1 MLSLVKLT
9 LIPTRKEGYQNVYQR
24 SFDVTARA
32 DDIATVERLLSSPT
46 QMGNQNLSN
55 VAIANELTNVVTLST
70 MPTGRKPIDIP
81 NGWGTERLRFL
92 LEVEED
98 KQGIV
103 EVSYIQGY
111 TDYSDLSSSGLIDP
125 NMKFYINSIS
135 IVDKIFTQTGVK
147 IVPSRQF
154 NVITDNKGV
163 SRFQEVDNANDRLIR
178 PKDIME
184 DMLTIQMYGAD
195 FPNIIN
201 TTGNISCGVHTNS
214 KVNNDPISYLSKTMN
229 GFIKGKSLSSIS
241 HETNDVLR
249 TASANL
255 SEPEISR
262 VGFIQALH
270 AITHVIQATVFDA
283 RVLETM
289 DPTIGSRTFLIP
301 AKNSTASYCET
312 PHQSMINFMDS
323 NDTCEMLN
331 PTVENLKAASIV
343 FSVNSMM
350 ADNLLSRIDLSL
362 TNNTYNGQLVVT
374 PLNGSSLMDGIDQV
388 ACLERTCNQIELLLG
403 PSLTDRGQTII
414 TAYVSSELIG
424 DTTISISVNNG
435 PYVLFRYP
443 VFADSTFAPVISNA
457 ATKEDTKSAFDT
469 LFDATYNISKDT
481 MRLNQITQ

>member
-24 SFDVTARA
+24 SFDVNARA
-32 DDIATVERLLSSPT
+32 NDLETVERLLSTPT
-46 QMGNQNLSN
+46 QMGNSKLSN
-55 VAIANELTNVVTLST
+55 VAIANELSNVVTLST
-70 MPTGRKPIDIP
+70 MPTDRKPINIA

-98 KQGIV
+98 KQGVV

-111 TDYSDLSSSGLIDP
+111 TEYSDLSMTGKIDP
-125 NMKFYINSIS
+125 NMKFYINSIC
-135 IVDKIFTQTGVK
+135 VVNKIFTPAGVS

-154 NVITDNKGV
+154 NVITDNRGV
-163 SRFQEVDNANDRLIR
+163 STFQEVDNGNDRLIR

-184 DMLTIQMYGAD
+184 DILTMQMYGD
-195 FPNIIN
+195 NFTNIMN
-201 TTGNISCGVHTNS
+201 TTGNIHCGVNTNS
-214 KVNNDPISYLSKTMN
+214 KVNNDPINYLSKTMN
-229 GFIKGKSLSSIS
+229 GFLKGKSLSSLS
-241 HETNDVLR
+241 YETNDVLR

-255 SEPEISR
+255 PEPEISR

-283 RVLETM
+283 HDLETM

-301 AKNSTASYCET
+301 AKNSTNSYCET
-312 PHQSMINFMDS
+312 TQQTMANFMDS
-323 NDTCEMLN
+323 EITCETLN
-331 PTVENLKAASIV
+331 PTVENLKAANIV

-362 TNNTYNGQLVVT
+362 TNNTYDGQLIVT
-374 PLNGSSLMDGIDQV
+374 PLNGYSLMDGVDQV
-388 ACLERTCNQIELLLG
+388 ACLERTCNQIEALLG

-435 PYVLFRYP
+435 PYILFRYP

-457 ATKEDTKSAFDT
+457 ATKEDTKSAFEN
-469 LFDATYNISKDT
+469 LFDATYSINKNT
-481 MRLNQITQ
+481 MRLYS